1 MMMMMVMMMMMM
13 VVVVVVMVMV
23 KTWKMIRLLVVEIPS
38 MVIWLDLSTD
48 DNGEALV
55 KLNVKAYFCCCY
67 SYYSHYSRY
76 FRCRFRGHHL
86 YHVVMAMAMAMDPLW
101 LFFDLSGCH

>member
-1 MMMMMVMMMMMM
+1 
-13 VVVVVVMVMV
+13 
-23 KTWKMIRLLVVEIPS
+23 MIRLLVVEIPS

-67 SYYSHYSRY
+67 SCYSHYSRY